1 MALDIMMKNGENDD
15 KVHFILYIFVFFCG
29 ERWRRVGKREG
40 FFDLEGKGIARRPGQ
55 GTDQRSCLPSKVLTL
70 RSLFVFFFPGHLKR
84 HKRRVSIDCST
95 RIPAD
100 ARVEGEEEREF
111 LTDEKI

>member
-1 MALDIMMKNGENDD
+1 MALDMMMKNGENDD

-84 HKRRVSIDCST
+84 HKRHVFPLIVQHVF
-95 RIPAD
+95 P
-100 ARVEGEEEREF
+100 
-111 LTDEKI
+111 LTQESKGKKSENS